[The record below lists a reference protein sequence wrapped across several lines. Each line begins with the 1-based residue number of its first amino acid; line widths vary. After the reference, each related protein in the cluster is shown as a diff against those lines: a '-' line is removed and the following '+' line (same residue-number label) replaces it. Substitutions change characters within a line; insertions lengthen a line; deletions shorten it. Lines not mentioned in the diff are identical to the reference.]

1 MARTEYIPREVLQSL
16 LHTMKNTEDVDV
28 LKETAHWLI
37 QELIE
42 LDVSDE
48 IGADRY
54 QRSDERRTYRNGSR
68 QCTLNTRLGDL
79 EISIPKLRE
88 GSAYPEWL
96 LERGRPAERALL
108 GVVME
113 AYVNGISTRK
123 MERMVRELGL
133 EGMDKSQVSR
143 INRGLDGRV
152 KAFLERPLE
161 GPYPYLWL
169 DATFP
174 KVREDGQVQS
184 TALVTAMAVNS
195 EGHRE
200 ILGISIGAAE
210 TEEFWKDFLRELLD
224 RGLRGVQPVISDA
237 HRGLDNQRMTTMPT
251 EKY

>member
-1 MARTEYIPREVLQSL
+1 MARTEYIPRGVLESL

-161 GPYPYLWL
+161 GSMLPFPRFGKTARFKVLPWSLPWPSTRRVIGRSWAYPSVLQRPRSFGRTSCESYW
-169 DATFP
+169 
-174 KVREDGQVQS
+174 
-184 TALVTAMAVNS
+184 
-195 EGHRE
+195 
-200 ILGISIGAAE
+200 IG
-210 TEEFWKDFLRELLD
+210 D
-224 RGLRGVQPVISDA
+224 
-237 HRGLDNQRMTTMPT
+237 
-251 EKY
+251 